1 MIVRNCN
8 LGLLAEMMGRGATD
22 DDAVLMRDAL
32 LARNIN
38 DTDDVTDGEWL
49 TILVTALAGA

>member
-8 LGLLAEMMGRGATD
+8 LGVLAEMMGRGATD

-32 LARNIN
+32 LARNIQ

-49 TILVTALAGA
+49 TIMVAALGGS